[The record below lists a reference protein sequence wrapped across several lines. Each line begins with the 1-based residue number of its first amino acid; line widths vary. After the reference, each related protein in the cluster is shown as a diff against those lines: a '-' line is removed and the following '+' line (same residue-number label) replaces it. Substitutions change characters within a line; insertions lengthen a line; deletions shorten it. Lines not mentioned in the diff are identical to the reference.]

1 MPQVMQSLVPRGEG
15 LGPLI
20 QVVIIFQINVNFFRL
35 LLISLSIKIKNKKNL
50 FVSTNFLFSAHT
62 F

>member
-1 MPQVMQSLVPRGEG
+1 MPQVMQSLVPRGAR

-35 LLISLSIKIKNKKNL
+35 LLINLSIKIKNKKIKK
-50 FVSTNFLFSAHT
+50 
-62 F
+62 